1 MPIATNPD
9 TGDVVFLDN
18 EGKWSPAKTAVNP
31 KTREMMAYDG
41 KDWQKVSTH
50 GHGILSYVDDA
61 VRSIASGITF
71 GYADRLAAG
80 MESLT
85 GVGGAKGK
93 YEENLAREQRKTAE
107 VPGAIRIPGE
117 IAGGVAGAVA
127 AAPATAAVGAATGL
141 ARLPAAAKII
151 AGGAAGG
158 AAFGSSES
166 GTPQERFESAVTGAG
181 LGAATGGLF
190 AAGGRVLSA
199 IRSPAERAT
208 AQLRRA
214 LGRDDI
220 TAEQGIQRGQE
231 LARDRPGVAT
241 VADVGG
247 ENVKGLVER
256 VAQTPGAG
264 RTTMIPFLDQRQQQ
278 QMTRVAGD
286 LTELTGSR
294 RTALQAVN
302 ETMAQRAEEA
312 SPLYQAAYQ
321 AGDRAIWSTEGPNS
335 LERLSS
341 SPTVKSAMQG
351 AVRIWRDNAVA
362 DGFGAM
368 NPGALVDRG
377 GRLSFS
383 SGQLPAFPNLQFWD
397 YTKRLMDD
405 KVRQAIR
412 AGQGQ
417 KARTLTRLTEQ
428 LRTELDRLAP
438 EYRAARDAWSGPTSY
453 LDAVESGRGILS
465 RTESAEEMIANF
477 RTLSAADRQGYREAA
492 VSSIIGKMSSDPAK
506 LGDMTKYLRSPAMR
520 EKVLAM
526 MPNDQARQA
535 WQRRLDF
542 EVQSSEMVNRARG
555 NSATARRLAEME
567 DAEGIGTDLV
577 VGMLKGNPTR
587 SLLDKFIVGT
597 WTKTRDKLRSRTD
610 AELARMLTGGTNQ
623 PAVPRRR
630 VLGQRAL
637 LPSAGA
643 IGTESG
649 LIQQ

>member
-18 EGKWSPAKTAVNP
+18 DGKWSPAKTAVNP

-117 IAGGVAGAVA
+117 IAGAVAGTVA
-127 AAPATAAVGAATGL
+127 AAPATAVVGAATGL
-141 ARLPAAAKII
+141 ARLPAVAKII

-158 AAFGSSES
+158 AAFGSSE
-166 GTPQERFESAVTGAG
+166 GDTPQERFESAVKGAG

-190 AAGGRVLSA
+190 AAGGRALSA
-199 IRSPAERAT
+199 IRSPTERAT
-208 AQLRRA
+208 AQLTRAMGRDEVTAQEAAQRARA
-214 LGRDDI
+214 LDV
-220 TAEQGIQRGQE
+220 
-231 LARDRPGVAT
+231 DRPGVAT

-302 ETMAQRAEEA
+302 ETMAQRAEAA

-341 SPTVKSAMQG
+341 SPTIKSAMQG

-526 MPNDQARQA
+526 MPNNEARQA

-542 EVQSSEMVNRARG
+542 EIQSSEMVGRARG

-577 VGMLKGNPTR
+577 VGMLKGKPSI
-587 SLLDKFIVGT
+587 SLIEKLAMGA
-597 WTKTRDKLRSRTD
+597 WSKTRDRLRSKTD
-610 AELARMLTGGTNQ
+610 AELARMLTGTATA
-623 PAVPRRR
+623 PATPRRR